1 MPTRDRDIVQAVR
14 AELAAI
20 DPPRACCR
28 AAEWAGLGHVARGH
42 ARSPVVARLV
52 VRLADDP
59 AVAAAGGAAFAWSTA
74 RSHCRS
80 AWLRGRF
87 LSTGSLSLGSH
98 GAHLELVVP
107 ADEGQALAA
116 RLAEAG
122 FEARPR
128 LRRGR
133 SVLTWK
139 RTETILAFLRSCG
152 AGASLLE
159 VESRL
164 VTRQLQGHLNR
175 VINAET
181 ANLERSVASSARQLA
196 VIERLASDGRLAEL
210 PPLEQVVAQERQAAP
225 EATFSELS
233 ARLGLSRARI
243 QRAFERLEAAAAGP
257 PADL

>member
-1 MPTRDRDIVQAVR
+1 VPTRDRDIVTAVR

-20 DPPRACCR
+20 EPPRECCR
-28 AAEWAGLGHVARGH
+28 AAEWAGLGEVVRGRAH
-42 ARSPVVARLV
+42 SPVVARLV

-59 AVAAAGGAAFAWSTA
+59 SVVSASPDAFDWSAA

-87 LSTGSLSLGSH
+87 LSAGSLSLGSH

-107 ADEGQALAA
+107 HDEADGLAA

-122 FEARPR
+122 FVARR
-128 LRRGR
+128 RARRGR
-133 SVLTWK
+133 TVLTWK

-152 AGASLLE
+152 AGTSLLE
-159 VESRL
+159 VETRL

-181 ANLERSVASSARQLA
+181 ANLQRSVASSARQLEM
-196 VIERLASDGRLAEL
+196 IERLERAGRLT
-210 PPLEQVVAQERQAAP
+210 EQPAIEQAVAQERQAAP
-225 EATFSELS
+225 EATFSELAS
-233 ARLGLSRARI
+233 RLGFSRARV
-243 QRAFERLEAAAAGP
+243 QRAFERLEAAAAAA

>member
-1 MPTRDRDIVQAVR
+1 VPTRDRDIVQAVR

-20 DPPRACCR
+20 DPPRECCR
-28 AAEWAGLGHVARGH
+28 AAEWAGLGEVARGR

-59 AVAAAGGAAFAWSTA
+59 GAAATGASSFDWSAA

-87 LSTGSLSLGSH
+87 LSAGSLSLGSH

-107 ADEGQALAA
+107 PDEADELAE

-122 FEARPR
+122 FPANRR
-128 LRRGR
+128 VRRGR

-152 AGASLLE
+152 AGTSLLE

-196 VIERLASDGRLAEL
+196 VIERLEAEGRMTGL
-210 PPLEQVVAQERQAAP
+210 PAIEQAVARERQASP
-225 EATFSELS
+225 EATFSELA
-233 ARLGLSRARI
+233 ARLGFSRARV
-243 QRAFERLEAAAAGP
+243 QRALERLEATAAGP

>member
-1 MPTRDRDIVQAVR
+1 VPTRDRDIVQAVR

-20 DPPRACCR
+20 EPPRECCR
-28 AAEWAGLGHVARGH
+28 AAEWAGLGEVVQGRAH
-42 ARSPVVARLV
+42 SPAVARLV

-59 AVAAAGGAAFAWSTA
+59 AVAAASASAFDWSAA

-87 LSTGSLSLGSH
+87 LSAGSLSLGSH

-107 ADEGQALAA
+107 HDQADELAD

-122 FEARPR
+122 FPARR
-128 LRRGR
+128 RARRGR
-133 SVLTWK
+133 AVLTWK
-139 RTETILAFLRSCG
+139 RTDTILAFLRSCG
-152 AGASLLE
+152 AGTSLLE

-181 ANLERSVASSARQLA
+181 ANLERSVATSARQLA
-196 VIERLASDGRLAEL
+196 LIERLERAGRISEL
-210 PPLEQVVAQERQAAP
+210 PAVEQAVAQERQAAP
-225 EATFSELS
+225 EATFSELAS
-233 ARLGLSRARI
+233 RLGFSRARV
-243 QRAFERLEAAAAGP
+243 QRAFERLEAAAAVP

>member
-20 DPPRACCR
+20 EPPRDCCR
-28 AAEWAGLGHVARGH
+28 AAEWAGLGEVVHGRAH
-42 ARSPVVARLV
+42 SPAVARLV

-59 AVAAAGGAAFAWSTA
+59 SVAAAGPGAFDWPTA

-80 AWLRGRF
+80 AWLRGRY
-87 LSTGSLSLGSH
+87 LSAGSLSLGSS

-107 ADEGQALAA
+107 HDEADELADH
-116 RLAEAG
+116 LAEAG
-122 FEARPR
+122 FPARR
-128 LRRGR
+128 RERRGR

-152 AGASLLE
+152 AGTSLLE

-181 ANLERSVASSARQLA
+181 ANLERSVASSAHQLD
-196 VIERLASDGRLAEL
+196 IIDRLERDGRMAEL
-210 PPLEQVVAQERQAAP
+210 SAVEQAVAQERQAAP
-225 EATFSELS
+225 EATFSELA
-233 ARLGLSRARI
+233 ARLGYSRARV
-243 QRAFERLEAAAAGP
+243 QRAFDRLEAAAAGP